1 MQNHFKTYFPIAVNK
16 NRTESPKTLFV
27 NGMFVT
33 VSGNALFRIAWRS
46 PWGAISIVIASLG
59 MCLSESSNSTQL
71 NRLFVWYSDDEYFPR
86 SEFHSVSGNELLIH
100 LEDLNFGVL
109 ITCKHNL
116 IYLCSNSSFVITFF
130 LRTSFKYLSRIGPA
144 DWIYRLWYAIS
155 AEFTAFANVPL
166 DFSSDTNE
174 LMLSAG
180 PDMVQLVALF
190 RQATSMSWG
199 RMSLIWWYPSP
210 TETILTL
217 KIN

>member
-1 MQNHFKTYFPIAVNK
+1 
-16 NRTESPKTLFV
+16 
-27 NGMFVT
+27 MFVT

-116 IYLCSNSSFVITFF
+116 IYLCSNTSFVITFF
-130 LRTSFKYLSRIGPA
+130 FTHFVQISEQNWTGWLNISTVICYICGVHGFCERSFGLQFWYKWINALRGTRYGATCSTISTSDVNVVRENVFNLMISKSYRNNFNIENKLTYISAACNDNRTTSFPL
-144 DWIYRLWYAIS
+144 IY
-155 AEFTAFANVPL
+155 
-166 DFSSDTNE
+166 
-174 LMLSAG
+174 
-180 PDMVQLVALF
+180 
-190 RQATSMSWG
+190 
-199 RMSLIWWYPSP
+199 
-210 TETILTL
+210 
-217 KIN
+217 